1 MRPPRSSPI
10 RGAAFLIETAAVSP
24 ISSGP
29 RFAAFRKMPLSI
41 VSSAFVAAFVGF
53 AASVAVVL
61 AAAQAMG
68 ASEAQTVSWIAGL
81 AIAKGLASIVLSWR
95 HRLPIICAW
104 STPGAALIA
113 AASGFDL
120 ATAVGAFLAA
130 SALMMLTATVRPLGA
145 LVERIPMSIAAAML
159 AGVIFRFV
167 VAVFDEMRISPMLVL
182 APLVVFLVARL
193 VNPFLGVIAALAA
206 GLILSFGSGLASLP
220 GLPALTEIVLV
231 WPRFDATAILGI
243 AIPLYLVTMA
253 AQNLPGF
260 AVLRAA
266 GYNPP
271 TASCLFVT
279 GLMSFVTAPT
289 GAHMVNMAAISA
301 SICTG
306 ADTHPDPKQRW
317 KAGIV
322 YGLFWLAIAATA
334 GLLLALIVAMPKAL
348 IVAVAGLGLIGSLT
362 GALAQAMA
370 SESQRFAAVVAFSVA
385 ASSLSLFGIGSA
397 FWSLVAGLAVLT
409 LDALAG
415 RLRARS

>member
-1 MRPPRSSPI
+1 MSLV
-10 RGAAFLIETAAVSP
+10 F
-24 ISSGP
+24 
-29 RFAAFRKMPLSI
+29 
-41 VSSAFVAAFVGF
+41 SAFVAVFVGF

-61 AAAQAMG
+61 AAAQALG
-68 ASEAQTVSWIAGL
+68 ATQAQTVSWIVGL
-81 AIAKGLASIVLSWR
+81 AIAKGVASIFLSWR
-95 HRLPIICAW
+95 HRIPIICAW

-120 ATAVGAFLAA
+120 ATAIGAFLAA
-130 SALMMLTATVRPLGA
+130 SALMMLTATVKPLGA
-145 LVERIPMSIAAAML
+145 LVERIPIGIASAML

-167 VAVFDEMRISPMLVL
+167 VAVFDEMRLSPMLVL
-182 APLVVFLVARL
+182 VPLVVFLVARL
-193 VNPFLGVIAALAA
+193 INPFLGVMAALIA
-206 GLILSFGSGLASLP
+206 GLALSFGTGLAALP
-220 GLPALTEIVLV
+220 GLPTLTELVLV
-231 WPRFDATAILGI
+231 WPRFDATAIIGI
-243 AIPLYLVTMA
+243 GIPLYLVTMA

-266 GYNPP
+266 GYHPP

-279 GLMSFVTAPT
+279 GLMSFLTAPT

-317 KAGIV
+317 KSGVV
-322 YGLFWLAIAATA
+322 YGLIWLLIAATA
-334 GLLLALIVAMPKAL
+334 GLLLALIIAMPRAL
-348 IVAVAGLGLIGSLT
+348 IVAVAGLGLVGSLT
-362 GALAQAMA
+362 GALAQAM
-370 SESQRFAAVVAFSVA
+370 SRDSDRFAAIVAFAVA

-409 LDALAG
+409 MDALAG

>member
-1 MRPPRSSPI
+1 MTLVFS
-10 RGAAFLIETAAVSP
+10 AV
-24 ISSGP
+24 I
-29 RFAAFRKMPLSI
+29 
-41 VSSAFVAAFVGF
+41 AAFVGF

-68 ASEAQTVSWIAGL
+68 ATQAQTVSWIVGL
-81 AIAKGLASIVLSWR
+81 AIAMGTASIFLSWR

-120 ATAVGAFLAA
+120 PTAVGAFLAA
-130 SALMMLTATVRPLGA
+130 SALMMLTATVKPLGA
-145 LVERIPMSIAAAML
+145 LVERIPMSIASAML

-167 VAVFDEMRISPMLVL
+167 VAVFDEMRLSPVLVL
-182 APLVVFLVARL
+182 LPLVTFLVARL
-193 VNPFLGVIAALAA
+193 VNPFLGVIAALLA
-206 GLILSFGSGLASLP
+206 GLALSFGAGLATLP
-220 GLPALTEIVLV
+220 GLPALADIVLV
-231 WPRFDATAILGI
+231 WPRFDATAIIGI
-243 AIPLYLVTMA
+243 GIPLYLVTMA

-266 GYNPP
+266 GYHPP

-279 GLMSFVTAPT
+279 GLTSFLAAPT

-317 KAGIV
+317 KAGVV
-322 YGLFWLAIAATA
+322 YGFVYLAIAATA
-334 GLLLALIVAMPKAL
+334 GALLALIIAMPKAL
-348 IVAVAGLGLIGSLT
+348 IAAVAGLGLVGSLT
-362 GALAQAMA
+362 GALAQAM
-370 SESQRFAAVVAFSVA
+370 SKDSDRFAAVIAFAVA

-415 RLRARS
+415 RLRSAS